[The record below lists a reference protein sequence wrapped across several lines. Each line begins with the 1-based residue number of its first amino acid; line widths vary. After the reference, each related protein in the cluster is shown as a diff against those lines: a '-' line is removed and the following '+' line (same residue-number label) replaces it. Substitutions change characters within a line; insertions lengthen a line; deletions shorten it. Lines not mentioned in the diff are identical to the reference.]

1 MSHPSAP
8 YPHQDVPMPHPQDQ
22 SPNHAT
28 PPTRPN
34 LLGSGAS
41 PVGAVFV
48 HPKVDLDTG
57 LHQPP
62 PYGMK
67 IPPGGSQINKPDTT
81 LDTSNKHGIVDSLTG
96 PTPVQLSPETQ
107 SANCVP
113 ADDVSYDT
121 ARITAL
127 NKSNN
132 ECCFVTVFGTVAL
145 LMIVYGLPPFLLFL
159 KIRI

>member
-22 SPNHAT
+22 YLNHAT

-67 IPPGGSQINKPDTT
+67 ITPDGSQSTIPGVVTRTKSEAVTPKSVNITSSPSNLAAQPINYIPA
-81 LDTSNKHGIVDSLTG
+81 
-96 PTPVQLSPETQ
+96 VQ
-107 SANCVP
+107 VR
-113 ADDVSYDT
+113 YDT
-121 ARITAL
+121 AERSSAESFAIF
-127 NKSNN
+127 
-132 ECCFVTVFGTVAL
+132 CFFIIFVIFGIAIFILVVTFSSS
-145 LMIVYGLPPFLLFL
+145 
-159 KIRI
+159 KQ